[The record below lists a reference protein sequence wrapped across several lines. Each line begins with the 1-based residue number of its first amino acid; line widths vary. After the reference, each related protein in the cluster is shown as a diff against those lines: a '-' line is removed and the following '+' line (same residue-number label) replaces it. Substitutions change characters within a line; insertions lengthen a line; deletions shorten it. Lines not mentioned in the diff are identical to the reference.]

1 MVIHVASEIR
11 PLPAWVNVDDVSCLA
26 VQKASIRNMFSQMVD
41 IAEAA
46 YSRTT
51 NARTLL
57 IETTREDQVVFR
69 TLETYFLMS
78 QASGARGRLTKL
90 IGRSF

>member
-1 MVIHVASEIR
+1 MMIHVASEIR
-11 PLPAWVNVDDVSCLA
+11 PLPAWINLDDETCLT
-26 VQKASIRNMFSQMVD
+26 VQKASVRNMFSQMVD

-51 NARTLL
+51 NARTQ
-57 IETTREDQVVFR
+57 IGTTHEDDVVGR
-69 TLETYFLMS
+69 TFETYFVMS
-78 QASGARGRLTKL
+78 QAVGARNRLTNL